1 MSKDPLP
8 PNMKTCELPG
18 CETTFSKVAEG
29 TVREKRFCCPAHRYQ
44 YHSINSGEALGR
56 IARRKGISVS
66 EVVRRALE
74 EYLEREEAR
83 S

>member
-1 MSKDPLP
+1 MTKRNFYLP
-8 PNMKTCELPG
+8 D
-18 CETTFSKVAEG
+18 KVY
-29 TVREKRFCCPAHRYQ
+29 K
-44 YHSINSGEALGR
+44 ALGR